1 MRNIVFERLLLNI
14 EFKRNSFKL
23 YFKNKAVFFL
33 SLHLNQK
40 TVKKKFV
47 INLIF
52 LLFLNVLVKPFW
64 IFGVERSVQNIVGA
78 SEFGFYFSLLNFSL
92 LLNIILDFGITNFN
106 NRNISQNHNILSK
119 HVSNIVALKLL
130 LAVVY
135 AVLSLT
141 AALIIGYD
149 LRQLGIL
156 AILIFNQFLLS
167 LILYLRSNVSGLQ
180 MFKTDS
186 MLSVLDR
193 LLMIIICS
201 ILIWGNIT
209 GLTLKIEWFV
219 LAQTIAYLITAL
231 VALAVVISKTTFFKL
246 NFDFRFFR
254 VFLKRS
260 YPYALLILLMAFYN
274 RIDSVMLERLLPDGK
289 EQAGIYAQAF
299 RILEAASMFAFLFS
313 SLLLPMFA
321 KMLKKRQN
329 IEDLAKLSFVL
340 IIVPAILGM
349 NICHFYNEEI
359 MSLMYWDHVASSA
372 TTLSLL
378 MTGFLGI
385 CTTYI
390 FGTLLTSNGNMK
402 HLNIMAASGMLLNI
416 ILNLILIP
424 HFQVVGSATASMI
437 TQILTGL
444 SQLII
449 AWKIFDFKFNYKLII
464 SLGIFILLSFFLT
477 AFVSTLELN
486 WIISAVVS
494 LCAGLLLAFATGLFK
509 VKAIVNLVKE
519 RESEDSDQ

>member
-1 MRNIVFERLLLNI
+1 M
-14 EFKRNSFKL
+14 
-23 YFKNKAVFFL
+23 
-33 SLHLNQK
+33 
-40 TVKKKFV
+40 
-47 INLIF
+47 
-52 LLFLNVLVKPFW
+52 
-64 IFGVERSVQNIVGA
+64 ERSVQNIVGA

-130 LAVVY
+130 LAIVY
-135 AVLSLT
+135 AILSIT
-141 AALIIGYD
+141 AAFLIGYD

-156 AILIFNQFLLS
+156 GILIFNQFLLS

-201 ILIWGNIT
+201 ILIWGNIS
-209 GLTLKIEWFV
+209 GLNFKIEWFV
-219 LAQTIAYLITAL
+219 LAQTAAYLLTAIVAL
-231 VALAVVISKTTFFKL
+231 VVVISKTTFFKL

-321 KMLKKRQN
+321 KMLKKKQSV
-329 IEDLAKLSFVL
+329 EDLVKLSFLL
-340 IIVPAILGM
+340 IIVPAVLGM
-349 NICHFYNEEI
+349 GICHFYSEEI
-359 MSLMYWDHVASSA
+359 MTLMYWEHVAASA

-402 HLNIMAASGMLLNI
+402 YLNIMAASGMLLNI
-416 ILNLILIP
+416 VLNLILIP
-424 HFQVVGSATASMI
+424 RYQVVGSATSSMI

-444 SQLII
+444 SQVVI
-449 AWKIFDFKFNYKLII
+449 AWKVFKFKFNYKLII
-464 SLGIFILLSFFLT
+464 SITIFILVSILIT
-477 AFVSTLELN
+477 YFVSTLSLN
-486 WIISAVVS
+486 WMLAVIITLISGV
-494 LCAGLLLAFATGLFK
+494 LFAFVTGLFK
-509 VKAIVNLVKE
+509 VKAILTLIKE
-519 RESEDSDQ
+519 RETEDSD